1 MFFQIY
7 ANANTQ
13 NKIVI
18 FVAMQG
24 TVIKSTGSWYIVK
37 TNDGQLL
44 NCRMRGKFRMQDI
57 KSTNPIV
64 VGDKVL
70 LSQEEESFLIDELFD
85 RKNIIVRKSVNLSK
99 QTHILASNID
109 QAILVVTMQSPL
121 TSTGFID
128 RFLVSAQA
136 YGIEVVILFN
146 KVDLYDE
153 ATMALMRER
162 RSIYEKIGYQC
173 LTKSTLND
181 DLSDVKNLMKDKV
194 NVISGHSGVGK
205 STLLNMIQPN
215 LNIHTQEVSE
225 QHQQGQHTTTFSE
238 MHDLDF
244 GASIIDTPG
253 VRGFGLIEMDKYELG
268 DYFIEFFKLKPECKF
283 NNCLHIN
290 EPKCAVK
297 LALEKG
303 QIAPS
308 RYKNYLNML
317 EQDDESFRINR
328 YEK

>member
-1 MFFQIY
+1 M
-7 ANANTQ
+7 
-13 NKIVI
+13 K
-18 FVAMQG
+18 
-24 TVIKSTGSWYIVK
+24 
-37 TNDGQLL
+37 
-44 NCRMRGKFRMQDI
+44 
-57 KSTNPIV
+57 
-64 VGDKVL
+64 
-70 LSQEEESFLIDELFD
+70 
-85 RKNIIVRKSVNLSK
+85 
-99 QTHILASNID
+99 
-109 QAILVVTMQSPL
+109 SPL

-136 YGIEVVILFN
+136 YGIEVLIFFN
-146 KVDLYDE
+146 KVDLYDDKTLLHLE
-153 ATMALMRER
+153 ER
-162 RSIYEKIGYQC
+162 RSIYEKIGYRC
-173 LTKSTLND
+173 LTKSTIND
-181 DLSDVKNLMKDKV
+181 DLTDIKNLMKGKV
-194 NVISGHSGVGK
+194 NMISGHSGVGK

-268 DYFIEFFKLKPECKF
+268 DYFIEFFKLKSGCKF

-303 QIAPS
+303 DVAPS
-308 RYKNYLNML
+308 RYKNYLSML
-317 EQDDESFRINR
+317 EQDEENFRVNR
-328 YEK
+328 YEQ

>member
-1 MFFQIY
+1 ML
-7 ANANTQ
+7 
-13 NKIVI
+13 
-18 FVAMQG
+18 MQG
-24 TVIKSTGSWYIVK
+24 VVIKSTGSWYIVK
-37 TNDGQLL
+37 TDDGDLL
-44 NCRMRGKFRMQDI
+44 NCRIRGKFRMQDI

-64 VGDKVL
+64 VGDRVK

-109 QAILVVTMQSPL
+109 QAILVVTMLSPQ

-136 YGIEVVILFN
+136 YGVDVVILFN
-146 KVDLYDE
+146 KTDLYDK
-153 ATMALMRER
+153 ATLALLEER
-162 RSIYEKIGYQC
+162 RSIYEKIGYRC
-173 LTKSTLND
+173 LSKSTLND
-181 DLSDVKNLMKDKV
+181 DLSDIKELMKAKV

-205 STLLNMIQPN
+205 STLLNSIQPN
-215 LNIHTQEVSE
+215 LNITTQEISE

-238 MHDLDF
+238 MHELDF

-268 DYFIEFFKLKPECKF
+268 DYFIEFFKLKSDCKF

-297 LALEKG
+297 LALENG
-303 QIAPS
+303 GIAPS

-317 EQDDESFRINR
+317 EQDEESFRINR

>member
-1 MFFQIY
+1 
-7 ANANTQ
+7 
-13 NKIVI
+13 
-18 FVAMQG
+18 MQG
-24 TVIKSTGSWYIVK
+24 VVIKSTGSWYIVK
-37 TNDGQLL
+37 TDDGQLL
-44 NCRMRGKFRMQDI
+44 NCRIRGKFRMQDI

-64 VGDKVL
+64 VGDKVK

-99 QTHILASNID
+99 QTHILASNVD
-109 QAILVVTMQSPL
+109 QAILMVSMKSPQ

-136 YGIEVVILFN
+136 YGVEVIIFFN

-153 ATMALMRER
+153 TTLSQLEER
-162 RSIYEKIGYQC
+162 RSVYEKIGYKC
-173 LTKSTLND
+173 LSKSALND
-181 DLSDVKNLMKDKV
+181 DLSEVKGIMKGKV
-194 NVISGHSGVGK
+194 NMISGHSGVGK
-205 STLLNMIQPN
+205 STLLNMLQPN
-215 LNIHTQEVSE
+215 LNIQTQEVSE

-268 DYFIEFFKLKPECKF
+268 DYFTEFFKLKSQCKF

-290 EPKCAVK
+290 EPNCAVK
-297 LALEKG
+297 LALENG
-303 QIAPS
+303 EVAPS
-308 RYKNYLNML
+308 RYKNYLSML
-317 EQDDESFRINR
+317 EQDDESFRVNH
-328 YEK
+328 YDK

>member
-1 MFFQIY
+1 ML
-7 ANANTQ
+7 
-13 NKIVI
+13 
-18 FVAMQG
+18 MQG
-24 TVIKSTGSWYIVK
+24 VVIKSTGSWYIVK
-37 TNDGQLL
+37 TDDGELL
-44 NCRMRGKFRMQDI
+44 NCRIRGKFRMQDI

-64 VGDKVL
+64 VGDRVK

-99 QTHILASNID
+99 QIHILASNID
-109 QAILVVTMQSPL
+109 QAILVVTMLSPQ

-136 YGIEVVILFN
+136 YGVDVIILFN
-146 KVDLYDE
+146 KTDLYDK
-153 ATMALMRER
+153 ATLALLEER
-162 RSIYEKIGYQC
+162 RSIYEKIGYRC
-173 LTKSTLND
+173 LSKSTLND
-181 DLSDVKNLMKDKV
+181 DLSDIKELMKAKV

-205 STLLNMIQPN
+205 STLLNSIQPN
-215 LNIHTQEVSE
+215 LNITTQEISE

-238 MHDLDF
+238 MHELDF

-253 VRGFGLIEMDKYELG
+253 VRGFGLIEMNKYELG
-268 DYFIEFFKLKPECKF
+268 DYFVEFFKLKSDCKF

-297 LALEKG
+297 LALENG
-303 QIAPS
+303 EIAPS

-317 EQDDESFRINR
+317 EQDEESFRISR

>member
-1 MFFQIY
+1 MRG
-7 ANANTQ
+7 
-13 NKIVI
+13 V
-18 FVAMQG
+18 
-24 TVIKSTGSWYIVK
+24 VIKSTGSWYIVK
-37 TNDGQLL
+37 TDDGELL
-44 NCRMRGKFRMQDI
+44 NCRIRGEFRMQDI

-70 LSQEEESFLIDELFD
+70 VSNEDDSFIIDELFD

-99 QTHILASNID
+99 QTHILASNVD
-109 QAILVVTMQSPL
+109 QAILVVTMKSPL

-136 YGIEVVILFN
+136 YGVDVIILFN
-146 KVDLYDE
+146 KTDLYDQV
-153 ATMALMRER
+153 TLALMEER
-162 RSIYEKIGYQC
+162 RSIYQKIGYRC
-173 LTKSTLND
+173 LSKSTLND
-181 DLSDVKNLMKDKV
+181 DLSDIKELMKDKV

-205 STLLNMIQPN
+205 STLLNSIQPN
-215 LNIHTQEVSE
+215 LNITTQEISE

-238 MHDLDF
+238 MYDLDF

-253 VRGFGLIEMDKYELG
+253 VRGFGLSEIDKYELG
-268 DYFIEFFKLKPECKF
+268 DYFVEFLKLKSDCKF
-283 NNCLHIN
+283 NNCLHVN

-297 LALEKG
+297 LSLEKG
-303 QIAPS
+303 EIATS

-317 EQDDESFRINR
+317 AQDEESFRINR

>member
-1 MFFQIY
+1 ML
-7 ANANTQ
+7 
-13 NKIVI
+13 
-18 FVAMQG
+18 MQG
-24 TVIKSTGSWYIVK
+24 VVIKSTGSWYIVK
-37 TNDGQLL
+37 TDDGELL
-44 NCRMRGKFRMQDI
+44 NCRIRGKFRMQDI

-70 LSQEEESFLIDELFD
+70 LSQEEDSFLIDELFD
-85 RKNIIVRKSVNLSK
+85 RKNIIARKSVNLSK

-109 QAILVVTMQSPL
+109 QAILVVTMQSPQ

-136 YGIEVVILFN
+136 YGVDVVILFN
-146 KVDLYDE
+146 KTDLYDK
-153 ATMALMRER
+153 ATLVLLEER
-162 RSIYEKIGYQC
+162 RSIYEKIGYRC
-173 LTKSTLND
+173 LSKSTLND
-181 DLSDVKNLMKDKV
+181 DLSDIKKLMKGKV

-205 STLLNMIQPN
+205 STLLNSIQPN
-215 LNIHTQEVSE
+215 LNITTQEISE

-253 VRGFGLIEMDKYELG
+253 VRGFGLIDMDKYELG
-268 DYFIEFFKLKPECKF
+268 DYFVEFFKLKSDCKF

-297 LALEKG
+297 LALENRE
-303 QIAPS
+303 IAPS

-317 EQDDESFRINR
+317 EQDEDSFRINR

>member
-1 MFFQIY
+1 ML
-7 ANANTQ
+7 
-13 NKIVI
+13 
-18 FVAMQG
+18 MQG
-24 TVIKSTGSWYIVK
+24 VVIKSTGSWYIVK
-37 TNDGQLL
+37 TDDGELL
-44 NCRMRGKFRMQDI
+44 NCRIRGKFRMQDI

-64 VGDKVL
+64 VGDRVK

-109 QAILVVTMQSPL
+109 QAILVVTMLSPQ

-136 YGIEVVILFN
+136 YGVDVVILFN
-146 KVDLYDE
+146 KTDLYDK
-153 ATMALMRER
+153 ATLALLEER
-162 RSIYEKIGYQC
+162 RSIYEKIGYRC
-173 LTKSTLND
+173 LSKSTLND
-181 DLSDVKNLMKDKV
+181 DLSDIKELMKAKV

-205 STLLNMIQPN
+205 STLLNSIQPN
-215 LNIHTQEVSE
+215 LNITTQEISE

-238 MHDLDF
+238 MHELDF

-253 VRGFGLIEMDKYELG
+253 VRGFGLIEMNKYELG
-268 DYFIEFFKLKPECKF
+268 DYFVEFFKLKSDCKF

-297 LALEKG
+297 LALENG
-303 QIAPS
+303 EIAPS

>member
-1 MFFQIY
+1 
-7 ANANTQ
+7 
-13 NKIVI
+13 
-18 FVAMQG
+18 MQG
-24 TVIKSTGSWYIVK
+24 VVIKSTGSWYIVK
-37 TNDGQLL
+37 TDDGELL
-44 NCRMRGKFRMQDI
+44 NCRIRGKFRMQDI

-70 LSQEEESFLIDELFD
+70 LSNEDDSFIIDELFD

-109 QAILVVTMQSPL
+109 QAILVVTMQSPQ

-136 YGIEVVILFN
+136 YGVDVIILFN
-146 KVDLYDE
+146 KTDLYDKV
-153 ATMALMRER
+153 TLALLEER
-162 RSIYEKIGYQC
+162 RSIYENIGYRC
-173 LTKSTLND
+173 LSKSTLND
-181 DLSDVKNLMKDKV
+181 DLSDIKELMKDKV
-194 NVISGHSGVGK
+194 NVISGNSGVGK
-205 STLLNMIQPN
+205 STLLNSIQPN
-215 LNIHTQEVSE
+215 LNITTQEISE

-238 MHDLDF
+238 MYDLDF

-253 VRGFGLIEMDKYELG
+253 VRGFGLTEIDKYELG
-268 DYFIEFFKLKPECKF
+268 DYFVEFFKLKSDCKF
-283 NNCLHIN
+283 NNCLHVN

-297 LALEKG
+297 LSLQKG
-303 QIAPS
+303 EIAPS

-317 EQDDESFRINR
+317 EQNEESFRINR

>member
-1 MFFQIY
+1 ML
-7 ANANTQ
+7 
-13 NKIVI
+13 
-18 FVAMQG
+18 MQG
-24 TVIKSTGSWYIVK
+24 VIIKSTGSWYIVK
-37 TNDGQLL
+37 TDDGELL
-44 NCRMRGKFRMQDI
+44 NCRIRGKFRMQDI

-70 LSQEEESFLIDELFD
+70 LSQEEDSFLIDELFN

-109 QAILVVTMQSPL
+109 QAILVVTMRSPH

-136 YGIEVVILFN
+136 YGVDVVILFN
-146 KVDLYDE
+146 KTDLYDK
-153 ATMALMRER
+153 ATLVLLEER
-162 RSIYEKIGYQC
+162 RSIYDKIGYRC
-173 LTKSTLND
+173 LSKSTLND
-181 DLSDVKNLMKDKV
+181 DLSDIKELMKGKV

-205 STLLNMIQPN
+205 STLLNCIQPN
-215 LNIHTQEVSE
+215 LNITTQEISE
-225 QHQQGQHTTTFSE
+225 QHQQGQHTTTFSQ
-238 MHDLDF
+238 MYDLDF

-268 DYFIEFFKLKPECKF
+268 DYFVEFFKLKSDCKF

-297 LALEKG
+297 LALENG
-303 QIAPS
+303 EIASS

-317 EQDDESFRINR
+317 EQDEESFRINR

>member
-1 MFFQIY
+1 
-7 ANANTQ
+7 
-13 NKIVI
+13 
-18 FVAMQG
+18 MQG
-24 TVIKSTGSWYIVK
+24 VVIKSTGSWYIVK
-37 TNDGQLL
+37 TVDGELL
-44 NCRMRGKFRMQDI
+44 NCRIRGKFRMQDI

-70 LSQEEESFLIDELFD
+70 LSQEEDSFLIDELFD

-109 QAILVVTMQSPL
+109 QAILVVTMQSPQ

-136 YGIEVVILFN
+136 YGVDVVILFN
-146 KVDLYDE
+146 KTDLYDKE
-153 ATMALMRER
+153 TLALLKER
-162 RSIYEKIGYQC
+162 RSIYEKIGYRC
-173 LTKSTLND
+173 LSKSTLND
-181 DLSDVKNLMKDKV
+181 DLSDIKELMKAKV

-205 STLLNMIQPN
+205 STLLNSIQPN
-215 LNIHTQEVSE
+215 LNITTQEISE

-268 DYFIEFFKLKPECKF
+268 DYFVELFKLKSDCKF

-297 LALEKG
+297 LALENG
-303 QIAPS
+303 EIAPS

-317 EQDDESFRINR
+317 EQDEESFRINR

>member
-1 MFFQIY
+1 
-7 ANANTQ
+7 
-13 NKIVI
+13 
-18 FVAMQG
+18 MQG
-24 TVIKSTGSWYIVK
+24 VVIKSTGSWYIVK
-37 TNDGQLL
+37 TDNGELL
-44 NCRMRGKFRMQDI
+44 NCRIRGKFRMQDI

-70 LSQEEESFLIDELFD
+70 LSQEEDSFLIDELFD

-109 QAILVVTMQSPL
+109 QAILVVTMQSPQ

-136 YGIEVVILFN
+136 YDVDVVILFN
-146 KVDLYDE
+146 KTDLFDKTTLVLLE
-153 ATMALMRER
+153 ER
-162 RSIYEKIGYQC
+162 RSIYEKIGYSC
-173 LTKSTLND
+173 LSKSILND
-181 DLSDVKNLMKDKV
+181 DLSDIKKLMKGKV

-205 STLLNMIQPN
+205 STLLNSIQHN
-215 LNIHTQEVSE
+215 LNITTQEISE

-238 MHDLDF
+238 MYELDF

-268 DYFIEFFKLKPECKF
+268 DYFVEFFKLKSNCKF

-297 LALEKG
+297 LALENG
-303 QIAPS
+303 EIAPS

-317 EQDDESFRINR
+317 EQDEDSFRTNR

>member
-1 MFFQIY
+1 
-7 ANANTQ
+7 
-13 NKIVI
+13 
-18 FVAMQG
+18 MQG
-24 TVIKSTGSWYIVK
+24 VVIKSTGSWYIVK
-37 TNDGQLL
+37 TDDGELL
-44 NCRMRGKFRMQDI
+44 NCRIRGKFRMQDI

-70 LSQEEESFLIDELFD
+70 LSQEEDSFLIDELFD

-109 QAILVVTMQSPL
+109 QAILVVTMQSPH

-136 YGIEVVILFN
+136 YGVDVVILFN
-146 KVDLYDE
+146 KTDLYDK
-153 ATMALMRER
+153 ATLVLLEER
-162 RSIYEKIGYQC
+162 RSIYEKIGYRC
-173 LTKSTLND
+173 LSKSTLND
-181 DLSDVKNLMKDKV
+181 DLSDIKKLMKGKV

-205 STLLNMIQPN
+205 STLLNSIQPN
-215 LNIHTQEVSE
+215 LNITTQEISE

-268 DYFIEFFKLKPECKF
+268 DYYTKSDNRIVTNFFIE
-283 NNCLHIN
+283 NNLSIT
-290 EPKCAVK
+290 
-297 LALEKG
+297 
-303 QIAPS
+303 
-308 RYKNYLNML
+308 R
-317 EQDDESFRINR
+317 
-328 YEK
+328 

>member
-1 MFFQIY
+1 MK
-7 ANANTQ
+7 AL
-13 NKIVI
+13 
-18 FVAMQG
+18 
-24 TVIKSTGSWYIVK
+24 VIKSTGSWYIVK
-37 TNDGQLL
+37 TEDGELL
-44 NCRMRGKFRMQDI
+44 NCRIRGKFRMQDI

-70 LSQEEESFLIDELFD
+70 LSQEEDSFLIDELFD

-99 QTHILASNID
+99 QSHILASNID
-109 QAILVVTMQSPL
+109 QAILVVTMQSPQ

-136 YGIEVVILFN
+136 YGVDVVILFN
-146 KVDLYDE
+146 KTDLYDK
-153 ATMALMRER
+153 ATLALLKER
-162 RSIYEKIGYQC
+162 RSIYEKIGYRC
-173 LTKSTLND
+173 LSKSTLND
-181 DLSDVKNLMKDKV
+181 DLSDIKELMKAKV

-205 STLLNMIQPN
+205 STLLNSIQPN
-215 LNIHTQEVSE
+215 LNITTQEISE

-268 DYFIEFFKLKPECKF
+268 DYFVEFFKLKSDCKF

-297 LALEKG
+297 LALENGK
-303 QIAPS
+303 IAPS

-317 EQDDESFRINR
+317 EQDEESFRINR
-328 YEK
+328 NEK

>member
-1 MFFQIY
+1 ML
-7 ANANTQ
+7 
-13 NKIVI
+13 
-18 FVAMQG
+18 MQG
-24 TVIKSTGSWYIVK
+24 VVIKSTGSWYIVK
-37 TNDGQLL
+37 TDDGELL
-44 NCRMRGKFRMQDI
+44 NCRIRGKFRMQDI

-64 VGDKVL
+64 VGDRVK
-70 LSQEEESFLIDELFD
+70 LSQEEKSFLIDELFD

-109 QAILVVTMQSPL
+109 QAILVVTMLSPQ

-136 YGIEVVILFN
+136 YGVDVVILFN
-146 KVDLYDE
+146 KTDLYDK
-153 ATMALMRER
+153 ATLALLEER
-162 RSIYEKIGYQC
+162 RSIYEKIGYRC
-173 LTKSTLND
+173 LSKSTLND
-181 DLSDVKNLMKDKV
+181 DLSDIKELMKAKV

-205 STLLNMIQPN
+205 STLLNSIQPN
-215 LNIHTQEVSE
+215 LNITTQEISE

-238 MHDLDF
+238 MHELDF

-268 DYFIEFFKLKPECKF
+268 DYFVEFFNLKSDCKF

-297 LALEKG
+297 LALENG
-303 QIAPS
+303 EIAPS

-317 EQDDESFRINR
+317 EQDEESFRINR

>member
-1 MFFQIY
+1 ML
-7 ANANTQ
+7 
-13 NKIVI
+13 
-18 FVAMQG
+18 MQG
-24 TVIKSTGSWYIVK
+24 VVIKSTGSWYIVK
-37 TNDGQLL
+37 TDDGELL
-44 NCRMRGKFRMQDI
+44 NCRIRGKFRMQDI

-70 LSQEEESFLIDELFD
+70 LSQEEDSFLIDELFD

-109 QAILVVTMQSPL
+109 QAILVVTMQSPQ

-136 YGIEVVILFN
+136 YGVDVVILFN
-146 KVDLYDE
+146 KTDLYDK
-153 ATMALMRER
+153 ATLALLEER
-162 RSIYEKIGYQC
+162 RSIYEKIGYRC
-173 LTKSTLND
+173 LSKSTLND
-181 DLSDVKNLMKDKV
+181 DLSDIKELMKDKV

-205 STLLNMIQPN
+205 STLLNSIQPN
-215 LNIHTQEVSE
+215 LNITTQEISE
-225 QHQQGQHTTTFSE
+225 LHQQGQHTTTFSE

-268 DYFIEFFKLKPECKF
+268 DYFVEFFKLKSDCKF

-297 LALEKG
+297 LALENG
-303 QIAPS
+303 EIAPS

-317 EQDDESFRINR
+317 EQDEESFRINR

>member
-1 MFFQIY
+1 ML
-7 ANANTQ
+7 
-13 NKIVI
+13 
-18 FVAMQG
+18 MQG
-24 TVIKSTGSWYIVK
+24 VVIKSTGSWYIVK
-37 TNDGQLL
+37 TDDGALL
-44 NCRMRGKFRMQDI
+44 NCRIRGKFRMQDI

-70 LSQEEESFLIDELFD
+70 LSQEEDSFLIDELFD

-109 QAILVVTMQSPL
+109 QAILVVTMQSPH

-136 YGIEVVILFN
+136 YGVDVVILFN
-146 KVDLYDE
+146 KTDLYDK
-153 ATMALMRER
+153 ATLVLLEER
-162 RSIYEKIGYQC
+162 RSIYEKIGYRC
-173 LTKSTLND
+173 LSKSTLND
-181 DLSDVKNLMKDKV
+181 DLSDIKKLMKGKV

-205 STLLNMIQPN
+205 STLLNSIQPN
-215 LNIHTQEVSE
+215 LNITTQEISE

-268 DYFIEFFKLKPECKF
+268 DYFVEFFKLKSDCKF

-297 LALEKG
+297 LALENRE
-303 QIAPS
+303 IAPS

-317 EQDDESFRINR
+317 KQDEDSFRINR

>member
-1 MFFQIY
+1 
-7 ANANTQ
+7 
-13 NKIVI
+13 
-18 FVAMQG
+18 MQG

-37 TNDGQLL
+37 TEDGQLL
-44 NCRMRGKFRMQDI
+44 NCRIRGKFRMLDI

-70 LSQEEESFLIDELFD
+70 LSQEEDSFLIDELFD

-109 QAILVVTMQSPL
+109 QAILVATMQSPL

-146 KVDLYDE
+146 KVDLYDD
-153 ATMALMRER
+153 ATLTLMRER
-162 RSIYEKIGYQC
+162 CSMYEKIGYQC

-225 QHQQGQHTTTFSE
+225 QHQPGQHTTTFSE

-268 DYFIEFFKLKPECKF
+268 DYFIEFFKLKSECKF

-297 LALEKG
+297 LALENG
-303 QIAPS
+303 EIAPS

>member
-1 MFFQIY
+1 ML
-7 ANANTQ
+7 
-13 NKIVI
+13 
-18 FVAMQG
+18 MQG
-24 TVIKSTGSWYIVK
+24 VVIKSTGSWYIVK
-37 TNDGQLL
+37 TDDGELL
-44 NCRMRGKFRMQDI
+44 NCRIRGKFRMQDI

-64 VGDKVL
+64 VGDRVK

-99 QTHILASNID
+99 QIHILASNID
-109 QAILVVTMQSPL
+109 QAILVVTMLSPQ

-136 YGIEVVILFN
+136 YGVDVVILFN
-146 KVDLYDE
+146 KTDLYDK
-153 ATMALMRER
+153 ATLALLEER
-162 RSIYEKIGYQC
+162 RSIYEKIGYRC
-173 LTKSTLND
+173 LSKSTLND
-181 DLSDVKNLMKDKV
+181 DLSDIKELMKAKV

-205 STLLNMIQPN
+205 STLLNSIQPN
-215 LNIHTQEVSE
+215 LNITTQEISE

-238 MHDLDF
+238 MHELDF

-253 VRGFGLIEMDKYELG
+253 VRGFGLIEMNKYELG
-268 DYFIEFFKLKPECKF
+268 DYFVEFFKLKSDCKF

-297 LALEKG
+297 LALENG
-303 QIAPS
+303 EIAPS

-317 EQDDESFRINR
+317 EQDEESFRISR

>member
-1 MFFQIY
+1 ML
-7 ANANTQ
+7 
-13 NKIVI
+13 
-18 FVAMQG
+18 MQG
-24 TVIKSTGSWYIVK
+24 VVIKSTGSWYIVK
-37 TNDGQLL
+37 TEDGELL
-44 NCRMRGKFRMQDI
+44 NCRIRGKFRMQDI
-57 KSTNPIV
+57 TSTNPIV

-70 LSQEEESFLIDELFD
+70 LSQEEDSFLIDELFD

-109 QAILVVTMQSPL
+109 QAILVVTMQSPQ

-136 YGIEVVILFN
+136 YGVDVVILFN
-146 KVDLYDE
+146 KTDLYDK
-153 ATMALMRER
+153 ATLALLKER
-162 RSIYEKIGYQC
+162 RSIYEKIGYRC
-173 LTKSTLND
+173 LSKSTLND
-181 DLSDVKNLMKDKV
+181 DLSDIKELMKAKV

-205 STLLNMIQPN
+205 STLLNRIQPN
-215 LNIHTQEVSE
+215 LNITTQEISE

-268 DYFIEFFKLKPECKF
+268 DYFIEFFKLKSDCKF

-297 LALEKG
+297 FALENG
-303 QIAPS
+303 EIAPS
-308 RYKNYLNML
+308 RYKNYLSML
-317 EQDDESFRINR
+317 EQDEESFRINR

>member
-1 MFFQIY
+1 ML
-7 ANANTQ
+7 
-13 NKIVI
+13 
-18 FVAMQG
+18 MQG
-24 TVIKSTGSWYIVK
+24 VVIKSTGSWYIVK
-37 TNDGQLL
+37 TDDGDLL
-44 NCRMRGKFRMQDI
+44 NCRIRGKFRMQDI

-64 VGDKVL
+64 VGDRVK

-109 QAILVVTMQSPL
+109 QAILVVTMLSPQ

-136 YGIEVVILFN
+136 YGVDVVILFN
-146 KVDLYDE
+146 KTDLYDK
-153 ATMALMRER
+153 ATLALLEER
-162 RSIYEKIGYQC
+162 RSIYEKIGYRC
-173 LTKSTLND
+173 LSKSTLND
-181 DLSDVKNLMKDKV
+181 DLSDIKELMKAKV

-205 STLLNMIQPN
+205 STLLNSIQPN
-215 LNIHTQEVSE
+215 LNITTQEISE

-238 MHDLDF
+238 MHELDF

-253 VRGFGLIEMDKYELG
+253 VRGFGLIEMNKYELG
-268 DYFIEFFKLKPECKF
+268 DYFVEFFKLKSDCKF

-297 LALEKG
+297 LALENG
-303 QIAPS
+303 EIAPS

-317 EQDDESFRINR
+317 EQDEESFRINR

>member
-1 MFFQIY
+1 MRG
-7 ANANTQ
+7 
-13 NKIVI
+13 V
-18 FVAMQG
+18 
-24 TVIKSTGSWYIVK
+24 VIKSTGSWYIVK
-37 TNDGQLL
+37 TDDGELL
-44 NCRMRGKFRMQDI
+44 NCRIRGKFRMQDI

-70 LSQEEESFLIDELFD
+70 VSNEDDSFIIDELFD

-99 QTHILASNID
+99 QTHILASNVD
-109 QAILVVTMQSPL
+109 QAILVVTMKSPE

-136 YGIEVVILFN
+136 YGVDVIILFN
-146 KVDLYDE
+146 KTDLYDQV
-153 ATMALMRER
+153 TLALMEER
-162 RSIYEKIGYQC
+162 RSIYQKIGYRC
-173 LTKSTLND
+173 LSKSTLND
-181 DLSDVKNLMKDKV
+181 DLSDIKELMKDKV

-205 STLLNMIQPN
+205 STLLNSIQPN
-215 LNIHTQEVSE
+215 LNITTQEISE

-238 MHDLDF
+238 MYDLDF

-253 VRGFGLIEMDKYELG
+253 VRGFGLSEIDKYELG
-268 DYFIEFFKLKPECKF
+268 DYFVEFLKLKSDCKF
-283 NNCLHIN
+283 NNCLHVN

-297 LALEKG
+297 LSLEKG
-303 QIAPS
+303 EIATS

-317 EQDDESFRINR
+317 EQDEESFRINR

>member
-1 MFFQIY
+1 
-7 ANANTQ
+7 
-13 NKIVI
+13 
-18 FVAMQG
+18 MQG

-37 TNDGQLL
+37 TKDGQLL
-44 NCRMRGKFRMQDI
+44 NCRIRGKFRMQDI

-64 VGDKVL
+64 VGDKVQ
-70 LSQEEESFLIDELFD
+70 LSQEEESFLIDELHE

-109 QAILVVTMQSPL
+109 QAILMVSMKSPL

-136 YGIEVVILFN
+136 YGIEVLIFFN
-146 KVDLYDE
+146 KVDLYDDKTLLQLE
-153 ATMALMRER
+153 ER
-162 RSIYEKIGYQC
+162 RSIYEKIGYRC
-173 LTKSTLND
+173 LIKSTIND
-181 DLSDVKNLMKDKV
+181 DLTDIKNLMKGKV
-194 NVISGHSGVGK
+194 NMISGHSGVGK

-268 DYFIEFFKLKPECKF
+268 DYFIEFFKLKSGCKF
-283 NNCLHIN
+283 NDCLHIN

-303 QIAPS
+303 DVAPS
-308 RYKNYLNML
+308 RYKNYISML
-317 EQDDESFRINR
+317 EQDEENFRVNR
-328 YEK
+328 YEQ

>member
-1 MFFQIY
+1 
-7 ANANTQ
+7 
-13 NKIVI
+13 
-18 FVAMQG
+18 MQG
-24 TVIKSTGSWYIVK
+24 VVIKSTGSWYIVK
-37 TNDGQLL
+37 TDDGALL
-44 NCRMRGKFRMQDI
+44 NCRIRGKFRIQDI

-70 LSQEEESFLIDELFD
+70 LSQEEDSFLIDELFD

-109 QAILVVTMQSPL
+109 QAILVVTMQSPQ

-136 YGIEVVILFN
+136 YGVDVVILFN
-146 KVDLYDE
+146 KTDLYDK
-153 ATMALMRER
+153 ATLVLMEER
-162 RSIYEKIGYQC
+162 RSIYEKIGYRC
-173 LTKSTLND
+173 LSKSTLND
-181 DLSDVKNLMKDKV
+181 DLSDIKKLMKGKV

-205 STLLNMIQPN
+205 STLLNSIQPN
-215 LNIHTQEVSE
+215 LNITTQEISE
-225 QHQQGQHTTTFSE
+225 KHQQGQHTTTFSE

-268 DYFIEFFKLKPECKF
+268 DYFVEFFKLKSDCKF
-283 NNCLHIN
+283 NNCMHIN

-297 LALEKG
+297 LALKNRE
-303 QIAPS
+303 IAPS

-317 EQDDESFRINR
+317 EQDEDSFRINR

>member
-1 MFFQIY
+1 
-7 ANANTQ
+7 
-13 NKIVI
+13 
-18 FVAMQG
+18 MQG

-37 TNDGQLL
+37 TEDGQLL
-44 NCRMRGKFRMQDI
+44 NCRIRGKFRMLDI

-70 LSQEEESFLIDELFD
+70 LSQEEDSFLIDELFD

-109 QAILVVTMQSPL
+109 QAILVATMQSPL

-146 KVDLYDE
+146 KVDLYDD
-153 ATMALMRER
+153 ATLTLMRER
-162 RSIYEKIGYQC
+162 CSIYEKIGYQC

-205 STLLNMIQPN
+205 STLLNMIQSN

-268 DYFIEFFKLKPECKF
+268 DYFIEFFKLKSECKF

-297 LALEKG
+297 LALENG
-303 QIAPS
+303 EIAPS

>member
-1 MFFQIY
+1 ML
-7 ANANTQ
+7 
-13 NKIVI
+13 
-18 FVAMQG
+18 MQG
-24 TVIKSTGSWYIVK
+24 VVIKSTGSWYIVK
-37 TNDGQLL
+37 TEDGELL
-44 NCRMRGKFRMQDI
+44 NCRIRGKFRMQDI

-70 LSQEEESFLIDELFD
+70 LSQEEDSFLIDELFD

-109 QAILVVTMQSPL
+109 QAILVVTMQSPQ

-136 YGIEVVILFN
+136 YGVDVVILFN
-146 KVDLYDE
+146 KTDLYDK
-153 ATMALMRER
+153 ATLALLEER
-162 RSIYEKIGYQC
+162 RSIYEKIGYRC
-173 LTKSTLND
+173 LSKSTLND
-181 DLSDVKNLMKDKV
+181 DLSDIKELMKDKV

-205 STLLNMIQPN
+205 STLLNSIQPN
-215 LNIHTQEVSE
+215 LNITTQEISE

-268 DYFIEFFKLKPECKF
+268 DYFVEFFKLKSDCKF

-297 LALEKG
+297 LALENG
-303 QIAPS
+303 EIAPS

-317 EQDDESFRINR
+317 EQDEESFRINR

>member
-1 MFFQIY
+1 
-7 ANANTQ
+7 
-13 NKIVI
+13 
-18 FVAMQG
+18 MQG
-24 TVIKSTGSWYIVK
+24 IVIKSTGSWYIVK
-37 TNDGQLL
+37 TDDGELL
-44 NCRMRGKFRMQDI
+44 NCRIRGKFRMQDI

-70 LSQEEESFLIDELFD
+70 LSQEEDSFLIDDLFD

-109 QAILVVTMQSPL
+109 QAILIVTMQSPQ

-136 YGIEVVILFN
+136 YGVEVVILFN
-146 KVDLYDE
+146 KTDLFDK
-153 ATMALMRER
+153 ATLVLLEER
-162 RSIYEKIGYQC
+162 RSIYEKIGYSC
-173 LTKSTLND
+173 FSKSILND
-181 DLSDVKNLMKDKV
+181 DLSDIKELLKGKV
-194 NVISGHSGVGK
+194 NVITGHSGVGK
-205 STLLNMIQPN
+205 STLLNSIQPN
-215 LNIHTQEVSE
+215 LNITTHEISE

-238 MHDLDF
+238 MYDLDF

-268 DYFIEFFKLKPECKF
+268 DYFVEFFKLKSNCKF

-297 LALEKG
+297 LAL
-303 QIAPS
+303 
-308 RYKNYLNML
+308 
-317 EQDDESFRINR
+317 
-328 YEK
+328 

>member
-1 MFFQIY
+1 
-7 ANANTQ
+7 
-13 NKIVI
+13 
-18 FVAMQG
+18 MQG

-37 TNDGQLL
+37 TEDGQLL
-44 NCRMRGKFRMQDI
+44 NCRIRGKFRMQDI

-70 LSQEEESFLIDELFD
+70 LSQEEDSFLIDELFD

-109 QAILVVTMQSPL
+109 QAILVATMQSPL

-146 KVDLYDE
+146 KVDLYDD
-153 ATMALMRER
+153 ATLTLMRER
-162 RSIYEKIGYQC
+162 CSMYEKIGYQC

-205 STLLNMIQPN
+205 STLLNMIQSN

-268 DYFIEFFKLKPECKF
+268 DYFIEFFKLKSECKF

-297 LALEKG
+297 LALENG
-303 QIAPS
+303 EIAPS

>member
-1 MFFQIY
+1 ML
-7 ANANTQ
+7 
-13 NKIVI
+13 
-18 FVAMQG
+18 MQG
-24 TVIKSTGSWYIVK
+24 VVIKSTGSWYIVK
-37 TNDGQLL
+37 TEDGELL
-44 NCRMRGKFRMQDI
+44 NCRIRGKFRMQDI

-70 LSQEEESFLIDELFD
+70 LSQEEDSFLIDELFD

-109 QAILVVTMQSPL
+109 QAILVVTMQSPQ

-136 YGIEVVILFN
+136 YGVDVVILFN
-146 KVDLYDE
+146 KTDLYDK
-153 ATMALMRER
+153 ATLALLKER
-162 RSIYEKIGYQC
+162 RSIYEKIGYRC
-173 LTKSTLND
+173 LSKSTLND
-181 DLSDVKNLMKDKV
+181 DLSDIKELMKAKV

-205 STLLNMIQPN
+205 STLLNSIQPN
-215 LNIHTQEVSE
+215 LNITTQEISE

-268 DYFIEFFKLKPECKF
+268 DYFVEFFKLKSDCKF

-297 LALEKG
+297 LALENGK
-303 QIAPS
+303 IAPS

-317 EQDDESFRINR
+317 EQDEESFRINR

>member
-1 MFFQIY
+1 
-7 ANANTQ
+7 
-13 NKIVI
+13 
-18 FVAMQG
+18 MQG
-24 TVIKSTGSWYIVK
+24 VVIKSTGSWYIVK
-37 TNDGQLL
+37 TEDGELL
-44 NCRMRGKFRMQDI
+44 NCRIRGKFRMQDI

-70 LSQEEESFLIDELFD
+70 LSQEEDSFLIDELFD

-109 QAILVVTMQSPL
+109 QAILVVTMQSPQ

-136 YGIEVVILFN
+136 YGVDVVILFN
-146 KVDLYDE
+146 KTDLYDK
-153 ATMALMRER
+153 ATLALLKER
-162 RSIYEKIGYQC
+162 RSIYEKIGYRC
-173 LTKSTLND
+173 LSKSTLND
-181 DLSDVKNLMKDKV
+181 DLSDIKKLMKAKV

-205 STLLNMIQPN
+205 STLLNSIQPN
-215 LNIHTQEVSE
+215 LNITTQEISE

-268 DYFIEFFKLKPECKF
+268 DYFIEFFKLKSDCKF

-297 LALEKG
+297 LALENG
-303 QIAPS
+303 EIAPS

-317 EQDDESFRINR
+317 EQDEESFRINR

>member
-1 MFFQIY
+1 M
-7 ANANTQ
+7 
-13 NKIVI
+13 VI
-18 FVAMQG
+18 FVTMQG

-37 TNDGQLL
+37 TEDGQLL
-44 NCRMRGKFRMQDI
+44 NCRIRGKFRMQDI

-70 LSQEEESFLIDELFD
+70 LSQEEESFLIDELLD

-99 QTHILASNID
+99 QTHILASNVD
-109 QAILVVTMQSPL
+109 QAILMVTMQSPL

-146 KVDLYDE
+146 KVDLYDDD
-153 ATMALMRER
+153 TLTLMQER
-162 RSIYEKIGYQC
+162 RSVYEKIVYRC
-173 LTKSTLND
+173 LTKSAIND
-181 DLSDVKNLMKDKV
+181 DLSDLKQLMKGKV
-194 NVISGHSGVGK
+194 NMISGHSGVGK

-225 QHQQGQHTTTFSE
+225 QHQQGKHTTTFSE

-268 DYFIEFFKLKPECKF
+268 DYFIEFFKLKSDCKF

-290 EPKCAVK
+290 EPNCAVK
-297 LALEKG
+297 LALENG
-303 QIAPS
+303 EIAPS
-308 RYKNYLNML
+308 RYKNYLSML

>member
-1 MFFQIY
+1 
-7 ANANTQ
+7 
-13 NKIVI
+13 
-18 FVAMQG
+18 MQG
-24 TVIKSTGSWYIVK
+24 VVIKSTGSWYIVK
-37 TNDGQLL
+37 TDDGELL
-44 NCRMRGKFRMQDI
+44 NCRIRGKFRMQDI

-70 LSQEEESFLIDELFD
+70 VSNEDDSFIIDELFD

-99 QTHILASNID
+99 QTHILASNVD
-109 QAILVVTMQSPL
+109 QAILVVTMKSPQ

-136 YGIEVVILFN
+136 YGVDVIILFN
-146 KVDLYDE
+146 KTDLYDQV
-153 ATMALMRER
+153 TLALLEER
-162 RSIYEKIGYQC
+162 RSIYQKIGYRC
-173 LTKSTLND
+173 LSKSILND
-181 DLSDVKNLMKDKV
+181 DLSDIKELMKDKV

-205 STLLNMIQPN
+205 STLLNSIQPN
-215 LNIHTQEVSE
+215 LNITTQEISE

-238 MHDLDF
+238 MYDLDF

-253 VRGFGLIEMDKYELG
+253 VRGFGLSEIDKYELG
-268 DYFIEFFKLKPECKF
+268 DYFVEFLKLKSDCKF
-283 NNCLHIN
+283 NNCLHVN

-297 LALEKG
+297 LSLEKG
-303 QIAPS
+303 EIATS

-317 EQDDESFRINR
+317 EQDEESFRINR